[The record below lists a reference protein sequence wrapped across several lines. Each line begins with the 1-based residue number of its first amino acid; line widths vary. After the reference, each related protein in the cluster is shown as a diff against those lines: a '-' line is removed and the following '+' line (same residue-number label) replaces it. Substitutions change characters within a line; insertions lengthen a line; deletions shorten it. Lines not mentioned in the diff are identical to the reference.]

1 MNFSQGGVGGLGVGG
16 GGVGV
21 VSSRNTLQPNHH
33 HIFTIFQIGVGGHM
47 TDKFFIKGLKNPY
60 IITIII
66 ILDYVQ
72 TCRNV

>member
-1 MNFSQGGVGGLGVGG
+1 MNFSRGG
-16 GGVGV
+16 GGWFLQEIPYNPTTTP
-21 VSSRNTLQPNHH
+21 SSQDFRCVWG
-33 HIFTIFQIGVGGHM
+33 GVGGHM

-72 TCRNV
+72 TCRNL

>member
-1 MNFSQGGVGGLGVGG
+1 MNFSQGGVWGLG

-21 VSSRNTLQPNHH
+21 VSSRNTLQPNHN

-66 ILDYVQ
+66 IHVLDYVQ

>member
-1 MNFSQGGVGGLGVGG
+1 
-16 GGVGV
+16 
-21 VSSRNTLQPNHH
+21 
-33 HIFTIFQIGVGGHM
+33 M

-72 TCRNV
+72 TCAEMCNNIIWVKTRPPMNIIV

>member
-1 MNFSQGGVGGLGVGG
+1 
-16 GGVGV
+16 
-21 VSSRNTLQPNHH
+21 
-33 HIFTIFQIGVGGHM
+33 M

>member
-1 MNFSQGGVGGLGVGG
+1 
-16 GGVGV
+16 
-21 VSSRNTLQPNHH
+21 
-33 HIFTIFQIGVGGHM
+33 M

-66 ILDYVQ
+66 IHVLDYVQ

>member
-1 MNFSQGGVGGLGVGG
+1 MNFGQGGVWGLGVGG